1 MEHAIILAWVAEQC
15 GPIVGQMMPLVESAQ
30 WQQARVA
37 GDLPAGKITM
47 NAMAAVEA
55 EAEL

>member
-15 GPIVGQMMPLVESAQ
+15 GPIPGQMMLLVEGAQ
-30 WQQARVA
+30 WQQASIA

-47 NAMAAVEA
+47 NGMAAVEG
-55 EAEL
+55 EMKL